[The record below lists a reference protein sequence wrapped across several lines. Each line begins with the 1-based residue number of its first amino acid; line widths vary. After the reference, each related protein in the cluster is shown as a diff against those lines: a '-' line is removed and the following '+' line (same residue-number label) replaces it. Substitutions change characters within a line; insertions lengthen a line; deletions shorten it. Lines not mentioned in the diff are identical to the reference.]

1 MPCRGS
7 SIGMVKMY
15 RKLIFW
21 RIFIIKMTIETSVEM
36 VNYSQIKQPWFLNER
51 RIKHETINEQ
61 IWKQKQFHFV
71 AQKFATKPPTWVFKE
86 NPIVFLFWV
95 TINIKL
101 SRDTLF
107 HAFKNRMNNFIFG
120 CISKIIEPSY
130 CLFSCIISAGNRA
143 TKCVKITP

>member
-21 RIFIIKMTIETSVEM
+21 HIFIIKMTIETIVKM

-61 IWKQKQFHFV
+61 IWKN
-71 AQKFATKPPTWVFKE
+71 AQNYPA
-86 NPIVFLFWV
+86 
-95 TINIKL
+95 
-101 SRDTLF
+101 
-107 HAFKNRMNNFIFG
+107 NFINA
-120 CISKIIEPSY
+120 SKSILDFVHWNRY
-130 CLFSCIISAGNRA
+130 CTFPVEWYCESVDVLPGKTDIVQCL
-143 TKCVKITP
+143 